1 MSEAITRGV
10 QIVTVPE
17 YLEHESIP
25 EDGYY
30 VFAYHIT
37 ITNQSETTVQL
48 LSRHWV
54 ITDANGRVEEVQG
67 PGVVGLQPMIRP
79 GEKFDYSSFCPLSTP
94 VGTMHGTYQM
104 MTETGEV
111 FDATIA
117 PFTLAVPG
125 SLH

>member
-1 MSEAITRGV
+1 MSEAITKG
-10 QIVTVPE
+10 IKISTTPE
-17 YLEHESIP
+17 YLDHESIP
-25 EDGYY
+25 EDGYF

-37 ITNQSETTVQL
+37 ITNQSENLVQL

-54 ITDANGRVEEVQG
+54 ITDANGRTEEVQG
-67 PGVVGLQPMIRP
+67 QGVVGLQPVIRP

-104 MTETGEV
+104 MQESGEV